1 MPLRHCHPEVRA
13 LLCALLITLGAT
25 ASAPAP
31 VSTSR
36 FEIVEGIPIVDVW
49 IDGRGPFPF
58 AVDSGATWTILSP
71 QLARVLNLQSQAS
84 RSVSGA
90 GPNAVRAAEVQM
102 DSLRVGRAVANGM
115 QAYVLELPP
124 RLYSPPGHKHVLG
137 LLGETFFH
145 RYVTV
150 IDYETNEIAFFD
162 RATYAP
168 PGRAIA
174 LPITLVSGAMVPAV
188 PVSVDADTA
197 VFELDTGSGG
207 WPIATAAFAKSG
219 IDMRYETRRTQ
230 SAQGAGGAYAL
241 RTICV
246 ARFGLG
252 TEAFHD
258 IPMYVQTNDL
268 GISAEGDF
276 QGNLGYQIL
285 RHFAVAL
292 DFDASKVYLTPNAG
306 KDAYA
311 RC

>member
-1 MPLRHCHPEVRA
+1 MPLRHCHPNVRA
-13 LLCALLITLGAT
+13 LLCALLVLGAT
-25 ASAPAP
+25 ASAPSP
-31 VSTSR
+31 LSTSR

-49 IDGRGPFPF
+49 INGRGPFSF
-58 AVDSGATWTILSP
+58 AVDSGATWTVLSP
-71 QLARVLNLQSQAS
+71 QLARELKLRARAS
-84 RSVSGA
+84 RNVSGA
-90 GPNAVRAAEVQM
+90 GPNAVPAAQVQM
-102 DSLRVGRAVANGM
+102 DSLRVGHAVVNAM

-124 RLYSPPGHKHVLG
+124 GLYSPPGHKHVLG

-162 RATYAP
+162 RATYAAP
-168 PGRAIA
+168 SRAIA

-219 IDMRYETRRTQ
+219 IDLRYETRRTQ
-230 SAQGAGGAYAL
+230 TAQGAGGAYAL

-246 ARFGLG
+246 AHFGLG
-252 TEAFHD
+252 ALAFRD

-268 GISAEGDF
+268 GITSEGDF

-306 KDAYA
+306 ADRYV